1 MQGRFRSFDFWD
13 GVVFGVAVSTIA
25 ALMAVIVFGA
35 FPRELWSVLATLASV
50 PIAAIAAWIALSA
63 TRYQINHARIQDLEA
78 TKAVL
83 PLALSRAISVAK
95 NGMAYASGSAVGTR
109 QQIEEALS
117 LDDSVIGTFRDCI
130 RAADPVTREWLK
142 VLIARYQVYH
152 ARMDWWCQ
160 SAAPANNG
168 GLLSLVP
175 EREDAIM
182 DWATFHAL
190 VEHFYP
196 FARGMTESV
205 PRRLDGTRLR
215 SAYFLH
221 LFHLGF
227 HPTFQARIDKRN
239 ERLADGDIEHFRF
252 HD

>member
-13 GVVFGVAVSTIA
+13 GAVFGVAVSTIA
-25 ALMAVIVFGA
+25 ALIAVIVFGA
-35 FPRELWSVLATLASV
+35 IPKEHWSVLATLTSV
-50 PIAAIAAWIALSA
+50 PIAAIAAWIALHA
-63 TRYQINHARIQDLEA
+63 TRYQINYARVQDLEA
-78 TKAVL
+78 ARAVL

-95 NGMAYASGSAVGTR
+95 SGMEYASGSAVGTR

-117 LDDSVIGTFRDCI
+117 LDEAVISIFRDCI
-130 RAADPVTREWLK
+130 RAADPVTREWLQ

-152 ARMDWWCQ
+152 ARMDTWCQ
-160 SAAPANNG
+160 SAVPANNG
-168 GLLSLVP
+168 GVLSLVTQ
-175 EREDAIM
+175 REDAIM

-196 FARGMTESV
+196 FARRMTEAV
-205 PRRLDGTRLR
+205 PRRLDATRLR

-221 LFHLGF
+221 LFHLDF
-227 HPTFQARIDKRN
+227 HPTFQARIDRRN

-252 HD
+252 HE